1 MGYGVNL
8 PQITVTRP
16 QRLLHGYPWVFSN
29 EIIMDAAAK
38 GLPPGSLV
46 KLIDHKRQQI
56 LGIGTFNPHSLIA
69 VRILTATSELPED
82 WLLVRLAKAL
92 ALRERFLKEPYYRLV
107 HAEADQLP
115 GLIID
120 RFGDVLVCQLNTAGM
135 DLLQQPLLE
144 ALEKLLQPRVVVF
157 RNDSP
162 VRQLE
167 HLESSVFVAK
177 GDLEGPI
184 QGMESGIPFLAD
196 LREGQKTGWFYDQRD
211 NRALIASLC
220 QGKRV
225 LDCYAYTGSFTLQA
239 AAAGARHVTVLDRSA
254 SAIAL
259 AQQAAQNNGVADR
272 CTFIEEEAF
281 KTLADLPFQSFDVV
295 ILDPPA
301 FVKSKKDLQTG
312 LKGYAKLI
320 RLAAPLV
327 EQGGLLMIT
336 SCSHHVDAALL
347 QEAVAQ
353 GLMLAGREG
362 RILKPLSAGIDHP
375 VHPFLPES
383 AYLKGFLVALD

>member
-1 MGYGVNL
+1 MNNL
-8 PQITVTRP
+8 PSITVTRP

-29 EIIMDAAAK
+29 EITMDMAAK
-38 GLPPGSLV
+38 SLPPGSMV
-46 KLIDHKRQQI
+46 KLIDSKRQQI

-69 VRILTATSELPED
+69 IRILTRAPELPED
-82 WLLVRLAKAL
+82 WLLTRLARAL

-107 HAEADQLP
+107 YAEADQLP

-135 DLLQQPLLE
+135 DVLQQPLLT

-167 HLESSVFVAK
+167 HLESATFVAK
-177 GDLEGPI
+177 GELDGPI
-184 QGMESGIPFLAD
+184 QGIENGVPFLAD
-196 LREGQKTGWFYDQRD
+196 VREGQKTGWFYDQRD
-211 NRALIASLC
+211 NRALISSLC
-220 QGKRV
+220 SGKSV
-225 LDCYAYTGSFTLQA
+225 LDCYAYTGGFALQA

-259 AQQAAQNNGVADR
+259 AQAAAQKSGLADR

-281 KTLADLPFQSFDVV
+281 KSLGSLPSHSFDIV

-301 FVKSKKDLQTG
+301 FVKSKKDLQSG

-327 EQGGLLMIT
+327 EKEGLLMIT
-336 SCSHHVDAALL
+336 SCSHHVEAELL

-353 GLMLAGREG
+353 GLMLAGRVG
-362 RILKPLSAGIDHP
+362 RILKSLSAGIDHP
-375 VHPFLPES
+375 LHPFLPES
-383 AYLKGFLVALD
+383 AYLKGFLVGLDY

>member
-1 MGYGVNL
+1 MGYVMSL
-8 PQITVTRP
+8 PVITVTRP
-16 QRLLHGYPWVFSN
+16 QRLLQGHPWVFSN
-29 EIIMDAAAK
+29 EIIMDAATK
-38 GLPPGSLV
+38 SLPSGSMVHLV
-46 KLIDHKRQQI
+46 DSKRQQS

-69 VRILTATSELPED
+69 VRIVTRASELPED
-82 WLLVRLAKAL
+82 WLFTRLARAL
-92 ALRERFLKEPYYRLV
+92 ALRERFFKEPYYRLV
-107 HAEADQLP
+107 YTEADQLP
-115 GLIID
+115 GLVID
-120 RFGDVLVCQLNTAGM
+120 RFGEVLVCQLNTAGM
-135 DLLQQPLLE
+135 ELLQQPLL
-144 ALEKLLQPRVVVF
+144 AAIEKLLRPRTVVF

-167 HLESSVFVAK
+167 HLDCKTFVAK
-177 GDLEGPI
+177 GELDGLV
-184 QGMESGIPFLAD
+184 QGRENGVPFLVD
-196 LREGQKTGWFYDQRD
+196 LCEGQKTGWFYDQGD

-225 LDCYAYTGSFTLQA
+225 LDCYAYTGGFALQA
-239 AAAGARHVTVLDRSA
+239 AVAGAKHVTVLDRSA
-254 SAIAL
+254 SALAL
-259 AQQAAQNNGVADR
+259 AQQAAQLSGVADR

-281 KTLADLPFQSFDVV
+281 KSLAALPSHAFDVV

-327 EQGGLLMIT
+327 EKEGLLMMT
-336 SCSHHVDAALL
+336 SCSHHVDASLL

-353 GLMLAGREG
+353 GLLLAGREG
-362 RILKPLSAGIDHP
+362 RILKSLSASVDHP

-383 AYLKGFLVALD
+383 AYLKGFLIELD

>member
-1 MGYGVNL
+1 MGYNMNFPL
-8 PQITVTRP
+8 ITVTRP

-29 EIIMDAAAK
+29 EITMDAAAK
-38 GLPPGSLV
+38 SLPPGSMV
-46 KLIDHKRQQI
+46 KLVDSKRQQS
-56 LGIGTFNPHSLIA
+56 LGVGTFNPHSLIA
-69 VRILTATSELPED
+69 IRILTRAPELPED
-82 WLLVRLAKAL
+82 WLFARLTRAL

-107 HAEADQLP
+107 YAEADQLP

-135 DLLQQPLLE
+135 DLLQQPLLA

-167 HLESSVFVAK
+167 HLESTTFIAK
-177 GDLEGPI
+177 DDLDGPVS
-184 QGMESGIPFLAD
+184 GLENGIPFLAD

-211 NRALIASLC
+211 NRAIIASLC

-239 AAAGARHVTVLDRSA
+239 AAAGAKHVTVLDRSA

-259 AQQAAQNNGVADR
+259 AQQAAQNNGIADR
-272 CTFIEEEAF
+272 CVFIEEEAF
-281 KTLADLPFQSFDVV
+281 KSLADLPSQSFDVV

-301 FVKSKKDLQTG
+301 FVKSKKDLQSG
-312 LKGYAKLI
+312 LKGYAKLV
-320 RLAAPLV
+320 RLAAPLI
-327 EQGGLLMIT
+327 EQTGLLMIT

-353 GLMLAGREG
+353 GLMLAGRVG
-362 RILKPLSAGIDHP
+362 RILKSLSAGIDHP
-375 VHPFLPES
+375 LHPFLPES